1 MWSKFALVAGALAV
15 LLQGCIFAELPLP
28 VKVAVGHQ
36 CDEVAGAKGDEIASG
51 DEKGLKAIAAGQ
63 AGCGSSDAAKL
74 EALGVSD
81 CTEVL
86 HNALQFILTTECE
99 NKEAELLLEDC
110 KEVTEG
116 CKTKLDS
123 TLAEWVPESFPDEE
137 QEAEDKEGFEAT
149 LAIIGACGKAA
160 EDAVNAEKDALAE
173 LCQGE
178 KESEF
183 EIMGVASDKCPEYV
197 ATELTEFH
205 GTMCAV
211 AVLLSSPED
220 PEDVDKQWIDDNVAA
235 YFETLKADT
244 PESLDEE
251 LKKDDPA
258 KRLRLFQTAVLGKK
272 WAGRKSSL
280 SKFAVFGGASLI
292 ALMALFAVGVRRR
305 SKQEPVAEEQEML
318 ESAE

>member
-1 MWSKFALVAGALAV
+1 
-15 LLQGCIFAELPLP
+15 LQGCIFSELPLP

-36 CDEVAGAKGDEIASG
+36 CDEVTGAKVDEIVSG
-51 DEKGLKAIAAGQ
+51 DAKGLKAIAAGQ
-63 AGCGSSDAAKL
+63 AGCGSSDPAKL

-86 HNALQFILTTECE
+86 HNALEFILTMECE
-99 NKEAELLLEDC
+99 NKEAELILKDC

-123 TLAEWVPESFPDEE
+123 TLAGWVPESFPDEDIV
-137 QEAEDKEGFEAT
+137 AADKEGFEAT
-149 LAIIGACGKAA
+149 LAIIQACGKAA
-160 EDAVNAEKDALAE
+160 EDAVNDEKDALGQ

-178 KESEF
+178 KENQL
-183 EIMGVASDKCPEYV
+183 EIMGVASDKCPEYI

-205 GTMCAV
+205 GTNCAA

-220 PEDVDKQWIDDNVAA
+220 PEEVDKQWIEDNVAA
-235 YFETLKADT
+235 YFESLEEDT
-244 PESLDEE
+244 PESFDEQ
-251 LKKDDPA
+251 LKKDDPTE
-258 KRLRLFQTAVLGKK
+258 RLRLFQTMVVGKK

-280 SKFAVFGGASLI
+280 SKVAVFGGASLI
-292 ALMALFAVGVRRR
+292 SLMALVAVGVRRR